1 LRSFRIRLV
10 PLAIGA
16 ALSACGGSSPPPTL
30 TAISLQRSGPTV
42 AKGTT
47 AVFLA
52 TGTYS
57 DGTTSDVTSQATWTS
72 SDTAVATIVGA
83 GRAFGAGEGTATI
96 TAKLTGVTGSIVL
109 GVDPARAVGMNVTP
123 GTATIPKG
131 LTQAFQATSFTM
143 TDGTTAPVTVAV
155 TWSTSNG
162 SVASI
167 DAVGVA
173 TGRGGGSVD
182 VVATA
187 AGVTG
192 KATLAVGAPIPVS
205 IAVSPTSAMVVRG
218 GRQQYQ
224 AMGTMTDG
232 SVQNVTASTAWS
244 VGDSGISSILGPGLA
259 LGGPSGGSTVV
270 TANLGTVTGSAALEV
285 MPQRIAF
292 VSSRKGTGNLA
303 SWLESGGASGAAGAD
318 AVCRGLA
325 SAARLPGSFVAWI
338 SDTNGDAWCR
348 VQGLSGK
355 RSSGCAGGAP
365 TTAGPWIGMDGLP
378 FAPVLEDLSTGKTI
392 LPLRLDETVRAVPD
406 TTLVFTATLADGTL
420 NAAGSP
426 PCANWSSTIPPN
438 GPMGGVIGST
448 DSYWTD
454 YAGVDCAGTA
464 AVACLEVAA
473 GNGAALPPFTSGGK
487 KVFVTSLSGTGILA
501 SWADAAGLAGI
512 AAGDAIC
519 RAAATRAGLAR
530 ASSFKAWLSDTG
542 VNAIDRLTTDGPWT
556 RVDGAPVAA
565 SKAALASGSLVA
577 TISVDENGRYVGGLN
592 DPVWHW
598 SVWTG
603 TGERGLSNGRHCGD
617 WKAGGGALGETGMAT
632 LATPEWSAFAFPSC
646 DSWTAVLYCFE
657 D

>member
-1 LRSFRIRLV
+1 MRLV
-10 PLAIGA
+10 PLALA
-16 ALSACGGSSPPPTL
+16 AGLAACGGSNPPPTL
-30 TAISLQRSGPTV
+30 TAISLQGSGPSV

-47 AVFLA
+47 AVLVA

-83 GRAFGAGEGTATI
+83 GRAFAAGEGTATI
-96 TAKLTGVTGSIVL
+96 AAKLTEVTGSIVL
-109 GVDPARAVGMNVTP
+109 GVDPARAVSMNVTP
-123 GTATIPKG
+123 GTAAIPKG
-131 LTQAFQATSFTM
+131 LTQAFQAASFTM
-143 TDGTTAPVTVAV
+143 TDGTTAPVTGVV

-162 SVASI
+162 SIASI
-167 DAVGVA
+167 DAAGVA

-192 KATLAVGAPIPVS
+192 KAMLAVGPPIPVS
-205 IAVSPTSAMVVRG
+205 IAVSPATATSVRG

-224 AMGTMTDG
+224 ASGTMTDG
-232 SVQNVTASTAWS
+232 SIQDVTASVAWS
-244 VGDSGISSILGPGLA
+244 VGDSGIASILGPGLA

-270 TANLGTVTGSAALEV
+270 RADLGALSGSAALVV

-292 VSSRKGTGNLA
+292 VSSRRGTGNLA
-303 SWLESGGASGAAGAD
+303 SWLESGGATGAAGAD

-348 VQGLSGK
+348 VQGLSG
-355 RSSGCAGGAP
+355 RRASGCTGGAP

-378 FAPVLEDLSTGKTI
+378 FAPVLEELSTGKTI
-392 LPLRLDETVRAVPD
+392 LPLRLDETVRAVAD
-406 TTLVFTATLADGTL
+406 TTRVFTATLADGTL
-420 NAAGSP
+420 NAVGSP
-426 PCANWSSTIPPN
+426 PCGNWSSSFPPN
-438 GPMGGVIGST
+438 SPMGGLVGSS

-464 AVACLEVAA
+464 AIACLEVAP
-473 GNGAALPPFTSGGK
+473 GNGAALPPFDGGGK
-487 KVFVTSLSGTGILA
+487 KVFVTSLSGTGVLS
-501 SWADAAGLAGI
+501 SWADAAGLVGI

-519 RAAATRAGLAR
+519 QAAATRAGLAR
-530 ASSFKAWLSDTG
+530 APSFKAWLSDTS

-565 SKAALASGSLVA
+565 SKARLASGSLVA
-577 TISVDENGRYVGGLN
+577 TISVDENGRHVGGLN
-592 DPVWHW
+592 DPVWQR

-603 TGERGLSNGRHCGD
+603 SGERGLSIGRHCGD
-617 WKAGGGALGETGMAT
+617 WKVGAGALGESGMAT
-632 LATPEWSAFAFPSC
+632 LATPEWSAFQFTSC
-646 DSWTAVLYCFE
+646 DAWTAALYCFE